1 MGLIHTIEWA
11 RRKNFLE
18 GFLWMGGGCKRKDFP
33 SEDDLCFEHT
43 SGSGVV
49 EGGGWY
55 ASMIF

>member
-1 MGLIHTIEWA
+1 MGSSEELPGGIS
-11 RRKNFLE
+11 LD
-18 GFLWMGGGCKRKDFP
+18 GGGGVRGRITPERKDYP
-33 SEDDLCFEHT
+33 SEHDLCFEHT